1 MNRLTKL
8 FLCFCF
14 LSLLLVA
21 AYPTLAERDT
31 KNGSDK
37 AFLMEVSVAGRP
49 AFIMPIK
56 ADKKKI
62 AVIPMAGTTAS
73 AVKIVTTTKGD
84 SLQVDLLAVV
94 ENLPETL
101 SCDSMKTLKT
111 EKVTSYVLQGNKSI
125 QISDFEKFGIGSF
138 AVKVSLVPA
147 STLTCPA
154 GYCCCGTTMCDPN
167 PGQCVECG
175 NCGKCCE
182 AGT

>member
-1 MNRLTKL
+1 M
-8 FLCFCF
+8 
-14 LSLLLVA
+14 LLVA
-21 AYPTLAERDT
+21 AYPTLAGRNT
-31 KNGSDK
+31 KNDSEK

-49 AFIMPIK
+49 TFRMPIK
-56 ADKKKI
+56 ADEKRV

-73 AVKIVTTTKGD
+73 AVKIVPTAKGD
-84 SLQVDLLAVV
+84 SLQFDLLAVV

-101 SCDSMKTLKT
+101 SCDRIKTLKT
-111 EKVTSYVLQGNKSI
+111 EKVTSYVAEGNKSV
-125 QISDFEKFGIGSF
+125 QVSDFGKFGIGSF
-138 AVKVSLVPA
+138 VVKVSLVPA
-147 STLTCPA
+147 ATLLCPA

>member
-21 AYPTLAERDT
+21 AYPTLAERNT
-31 KNGSDK
+31 TNGSDK

-49 AFIMPIK
+49 TFILPIR
-56 ADKKKI
+56 ADKKKV
-62 AVIPMAGTTAS
+62 AVIPMAGTSAS
-73 AVKIVTTTKGD
+73 AVKIVTTAKGD
-84 SLQVDLLAVV
+84 SLQFDLLAVT
-94 ENLPETL
+94 EKLPETL
-101 SCDSMKTLKT
+101 SCDSIKTLKT
-111 EKVTSYVLQGNKSI
+111 EHVTSYVSQGNKSL
-125 QISDFEKFGIGSF
+125 QISDFEKFGMGSF
-138 AVKVSLVPA
+138 TVKVSLVPA
-147 STLTCPA
+147 ASLVCPA
-154 GYCCCGTTMCDPN
+154 GYCCCGSTMCDPN